1 MLWFSFIGIM
11 TTAIVLSVGGLNFAF
26 ERVYG
31 LALIPMLLYN
41 LFTPGNPPIKKS
53 ILLWMSW
60 FFVLIISAFYSGN
73 FMGHFAPL
81 LIAVVP
87 ICYFTFITA
96 DRVDGAVIDQIVR
109 TLLWGFGVLGVI
121 ALAASRVVGPDHVP
135 FTLVDQFGR
144 LRLTVIEPNL
154 LGSTFGFLLILS
166 LPRAKLTTSTVVM
179 YALALVT
186 LLGAFSKGPL
196 VAVVIAGLLFGVF
209 RAIARRTGLS
219 IATLLPIWL
228 GGAACLALLTF
239 LPSALGAYNTLLAR
253 QDAIS
258 ARVYVLN
265 LAMARFWE
273 SPLIGRGPGDFK
285 LLDPEILRAVGGQD
299 FSQNLW
305 IAQMMVNILH
315 DSGIIGV
322 TLYILFLIMIV
333 RRGFKWVVAG
343 SIDHAGYLAAFL
355 SILISSQSSTVHL
368 SAIFGIAAGLVAAM
382 PLRTRAINVLRSGSA
397 GRGQPFLNERKA

>member
-1 MLWFSFIGIM
+1 M
-11 TTAIVLSVGGLNFAF
+11 TTAIIFSVGGLNFSL
-26 ERVYG
+26 ERIYG
-31 LALIPMLLYN
+31 IILIPILLYN
-41 LFTPGNPPIKKS
+41 LFKTRNPPIKKYL
-53 ILLWMSW
+53 LLWTSW

-73 FMGHFAPL
+73 FTGHFAPL
-81 LIAVVP
+81 LIAIVP
-87 ICYFTFITA
+87 ICYFTFIAA
-96 DRVDGAVIDQIVR
+96 DRVDGAMIDRIVR
-109 TLLWGFGVLGVI
+109 TFLWGFGVLGVT
-121 ALAASRVVGPDHVP
+121 ALAASRIVGPDHVP

-166 LPRAKLTTSTVVM
+166 LPRAKLTTTTVVM

-219 IATLLPIWL
+219 VATLLPIWL

-322 TLYILFLIMIV
+322 TIYTLFLIMIV
-333 RRGFKWVVAG
+333 RRGFKWVMAG
-343 SIDHAGYLAAFL
+343 SLDHAGYLAAFL

-382 PLRTRAINVLRSGSA
+382 PLRTGAMNVLRSGSA
-397 GRGQPFLNERKA
+397 GRGRPFLNERKA